1 MTTPTTAVEVQDLTR
16 RFGSF
21 VAVDHVSFKVER
33 GEIFG
38 FLGPNGAGK
47 STTIRMLCG
56 ILAPTS
62 GSGHVAGHDIFRES
76 EKVKRNIGYMSQ
88 RFSLYP
94 DLAAQENLEFYAGV
108 YGVPRRERRQRIVDV
123 ARLAGVEER
132 LEDRTAIL
140 TGGWR
145 QRLAL
150 ACALV
155 HRPPIV
161 FLDEP
166 TSGVDPLSR
175 RAFWDIIQGLAREGI
190 TVFVTTHYL
199 EEAEYCQRLV
209 LINNGRIV
217 LMGSPRQMKASF
229 PHPIMSLQCDP
240 MVRALTLL
248 QEHAAQG
255 DVSVWGDSLHVV
267 LTEGEASRQ
276 RILGILQAGGVAV
289 GREESVAPSL
299 EDVFVLQ
306 TAIDRARD
314 KA

>member
-1 MTTPTTAVEVQDLTR
+1 MSDETLAVEVRDLTR
-16 RFGSF
+16 RFGAF
-21 VAVDHVSFKVER
+21 VAVDHISFSVTR

-56 ILAPTS
+56 ILEPTS
-62 GSGHVAGHDIFRES
+62 GAGTVAGYDIFCQS
-76 EKVKRNIGYMSQ
+76 EQVKRNIGYMSQ

-94 DLAAQENLEFYAGV
+94 DLKARENLEFYAGV
-108 YGVPRRERRQRIVDV
+108 YGVPRRERGERILQV
-123 ARLAGVEER
+123 ARQTGVEER
-132 LEDRTAIL
+132 LGDPTAVL

-175 RAFWDIIQGLAREGI
+175 RAFWDIIQDLAHQGI

-209 LINNGRIV
+209 LINNGHIV
-217 LMGSPRQMKASF
+217 LMGSPRQMKATF
-229 PHPIMSLQCDP
+229 PHPILSIQCSP
-240 MVRALTLL
+240 MVKALSLL
-248 QEHAAQG
+248 QDQSSQG
-255 DVSVWGDSLHVV
+255 DLSVWVDSLHVV
-267 LTEGEASRQ
+267 LKEEETRQ
-276 RILGILQAGGVAV
+276 RILDILNAGGVTV
-289 GREESVAPSL
+289 GREERVAPSL
-299 EDVFVLQ
+299 EDVFVLKTGEERAKD
-306 TAIDRARD
+306 TA
-314 KA
+314 